1 MPERSVILLAEDR
14 EDDIL
19 LIRRAFSKAYIYN
32 PLQVVRDGEE
42 VVFARLD
49 YGRYTDGIRFANKKE
64 ISLQLLGPGVRV
76 TLAQA
81 EQKQEAGHRS
91 NPGPDGSHARE

>member
-1 MPERSVILLAEDR
+1 MQYDTRLRLEGISSDVQTRLGVGE
-14 EDDIL
+14 
-19 LIRRAFSKAYIYN
+19 
-32 PLQVVRDGEE
+32 GEE
-42 VVFARLD
+42 VVVARLD

-81 EQKQEAGHRS
+81 EQKQDAGHRGELVS
-91 NPGPDGSHARE
+91 ELA